1 MTVHAQDNGP
11 ERLRLKGLYPV
22 ADYVPNIK
30 GVGLWNIRAQWTG
43 AKRCP
48 KKGEFYL
55 SGSPIS
61 AYRAFEDLTSEYH
74 IARLVEVREVK
85 SLEIV
90 RFL

>member
-1 MTVHAQDNGP
+1 MTVHAPDNGP

-22 ADYVPNIK
+22 EGKPN
-30 GVGLWNIRAQWTG
+30 NIRAQWTG